1 MIARIKKLFSDW
13 REDRR
18 RLRALLIQLETLTDP
33 TFLFRVDYHLTFSE
47 YDKARALAYYG
58 IDMDKI

>member
-33 TFLFRVDYHLTFSE
+33 TFLD
-47 YDKARALAYYG
+47 RALHGEWKQKNG
-58 IDMDKI
+58 IHENCRSVIKL

>member
-33 TFLFRVDYHLTFSE
+33 TFLD
-47 YDKARALAYYG
+47 RAVHGEWKLKNG
-58 IDMDKI
+58 IHESCRCEVRL